1 MLLFLV
7 FILFI
12 NLVVFYKVFNKNF
25 MAPSFLFT
33 VGLIFSS
40 LSALCVQDIWN
51 FHFEIETVFI
61 IYISDI
67 CFFCGELFLFPY
79 FSNHSCKDYKI
90 QKNDDVIVIKKSD
103 KFYFFYAFISFILCT
118 VYIKGLIIMAQEAG
132 WKGEFIFLMYYIR
145 CATQYSDDI
154 SMSRIASWSFNFLE
168 AYAFYAAF
176 YIVFFKSSKKV
187 KLCLVLS
194 IIAYLAACILSSGR
208 LPIIIF
214 FFCCVVFWCIKQY
227 QFSGITL
234 KTNRYI
240 IKKIMPAVVIFS
252 MLFLVIGFARRNHE
266 NDQNK
271 GRSTFETV
279 SLYAGSGIIGLNQ
292 YIVQQGH
299 RSLYVGQTTLN
310 GFHVLLNK
318 FGGNFPTQKNTLEF
332 INITPKIKT
341 NIYSAFG
348 RLVPDYG
355 IAGCFIIIFFMGALY
370 ALFYYMV
377 CNSHHYGMLL
387 YGASVYPL
395 LLSGIEEEFLV
406 RFLSIDYIVK
416 VVFLYLVYTLFRITI
431 EKKYLKVCTK

>member
-1 MLLFLV
+1 
-7 FILFI
+7 
-12 NLVVFYKVFNKNF
+12 
-25 MAPSFLFT
+25 
-33 VGLIFSS
+33 
-40 LSALCVQDIWN
+40 
-51 FHFEIETVFI
+51 
-61 IYISDI
+61 
-67 CFFCGELFLFPY
+67 
-79 FSNHSCKDYKI
+79 
-90 QKNDDVIVIKKSD
+90 
-103 KFYFFYAFISFILCT
+103 
-118 VYIKGLIIMAQEAG
+118 
-132 WKGEFIFLMYYIR
+132 
-145 CATQYSDDI
+145 
-154 SMSRIASWSFNFLE
+154 
-168 AYAFYAAF
+168 
-176 YIVFFKSSKKV
+176 
-187 KLCLVLS
+187 
-194 IIAYLAACILSSGR
+194 
-208 LPIIIF
+208 
-214 FFCCVVFWCIKQY
+214 
-227 QFSGITL
+227 
-234 KTNRYI
+234 
-240 IKKIMPAVVIFS
+240 MPAVVIFS

-395 LLSGIEEEFLV
+395 LLSGIEEVFLV